1 LLFSHIGEKHAD
13 SNGSQLGLVLS
24 GVISIILGV
33 ALFANPDV
41 GAYAVLTGI
50 VLILLAFRLRKL
62 KDALA

>member
-1 LLFSHIGEKHAD
+1 M
-13 SNGSQLGLVLS
+13 LS

>member
-1 LLFSHIGEKHAD
+1 LLKVREERGWLLF
-13 SNGSQLGLVLS
+13 Q